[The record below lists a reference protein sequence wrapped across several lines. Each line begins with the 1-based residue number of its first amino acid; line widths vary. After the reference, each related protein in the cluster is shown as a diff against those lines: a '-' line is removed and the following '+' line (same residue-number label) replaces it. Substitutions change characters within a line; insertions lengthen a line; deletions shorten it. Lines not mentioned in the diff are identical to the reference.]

1 MARLTVSLLGPPRIE
16 IDGEPLRVDTR
27 KAIALLAYLAV
38 TGERQG
44 RDTLAALLWPDHDA
58 EHARAALRRTLSAL
72 AKGLGGEFL
81 AVERT
86 AITLAPAGVW
96 LDVAEFRRLASGGR
110 EEEAIALYRG
120 DFLSGFGLRD
130 SVEFDDWQLF
140 EAETL
145 KREYAGVLER
155 RARGLAATAARAE
168 AVELARRWLAL
179 DQLQE
184 PAHRL
189 LMELYF
195 ESGERSAALLQYREC
210 VRILDAELGVV
221 PLEETTALYESIR
234 EDARPPAPPRPADQ
248 EPRPSAGPIV
258 YPLVGRASERRQLDE
273 ALARTQDAGCL
284 VVVEGEAGIGK
295 TRIVDELADAARAAG
310 TAVARAR
317 CSETESTVAYAA
329 VADLLRDA
337 CSAPDGRERL
347 GRLPPHWLAEA
358 ARLVPDLGGD
368 PPQDGGPGAR
378 SRLLE
383 GLSQAIVAA
392 GQLLVVDDAQWLDEG
407 SLEVFAYTVHRLGA
421 RRVCLTLVWREE
433 DVPPGHPLRT
443 LLGQAQRGGS
453 AVVVAPGRLRP
464 DDVAELAQAAGAAGL
479 AARLVEETAGLP
491 LFVVEYLAAAA
502 EAGSDVWPLPGALA
516 ELLRARVAAASETSR
531 QLLTAGAV
539 LGHSFD
545 LDTVREVSGRNEEE
559 AVSGLEELTRRRLV
573 GELADGYA
581 FGHDKIRELVY
592 DETSLARRRLLHRR
606 AAEALVARERRD
618 AGAQAAVIAGHY
630 RLAGREAE
638 AAEYFRLA
646 GERASALFA
655 EAEAV
660 AHFRAALALGHSGQ
674 ADLHEAIGDS
684 LTVLGEY
691 AAALASYET
700 AAALADGH
708 RVGLLE
714 HKLGSVHHRRGD
726 WDLAAAHF
734 GAAADSLQGE
744 APARLLADRSLNE
757 HRRGND
763 GEALSLAA
771 EALKLAEET
780 GGPQALAQAHNLL
793 GLLAS
798 SRGETVAARDHL
810 RASLELAGTAG
821 DPSARIAALNN
832 LALAERAAGNL
843 SGATQLTAEALALC
857 SARGDRH
864 REAAL
869 HNNLADLLHAAG
881 RGDEAMAHL
890 KQAVVIFAE
899 VGTDAGEQQ
908 AEIWKLVDW

>member
-16 IDGEPLRVDTR
+16 VDGAPLRVDTR

-38 TGERQG
+38 TAERQS
-44 RDTLAALLWPDHDA
+44 RDTLATLLWPDHDT

-72 AKGLGGEFL
+72 AKGLGGNFL
-81 AVERT
+81 AIERT
-86 AITLAPAGVW
+86 AIALAPAGVW
-96 LDVAEFRRLASGGR
+96 LDVIEFRRLASDGR
-110 EEEAIALYRG
+110 EDEAIALYRG

-130 SVEFDDWQLF
+130 SIEFDDWQLF

-145 KREYAGVLER
+145 RREYAGVLER
-155 RARGLAATAARAE
+155 RARELAAAGAGAE

-189 LMELYF
+189 LMDLYF
-195 ESGERSAALLQYREC
+195 ASGERAAALRQYREC
-210 VRILDAELGVV
+210 VRTLDAELGVA

-234 EDARPPAPPRPADQ
+234 ENARPPAPARPADQ
-248 EPRPSAGPIV
+248 EPRPSAGPIA

-273 ALARTQDAGCL
+273 ALSRDGGCL

-295 TRIVDELADAARAAG
+295 TRIVDEFADGARAAG
-310 TAVARAR
+310 LAVARAH
-317 CSETESTVAYAA
+317 CSETESAVAYAA

-337 CSAPDGRERL
+337 VSAPDGRERL
-347 GRLPPHWLAEA
+347 GRLAPHWLAEA
-358 ARLVPDLGGD
+358 TRLVPDLGGD
-368 PPQDGGPGAR
+368 PPPGEGPGAR
-378 SRLLE
+378 SRLLD

-407 SLEVFAYTVHRLGA
+407 SLEVLAYTVHRL
-421 RRVCLTLVWREE
+421 RSRPVCLTLAWRSE
-433 DVPPGHPLRT
+433 DVPPGHPLQA
-443 LLGQAQRGGS
+443 LLGQAQRAGS
-453 AVVVAPGRLRP
+453 AVAVVLDRLQPG
-464 DDVAELAQAAGAAGL
+464 DVADLAEAAGAGDL
-479 AARLVEETAGLP
+479 TARLVQETDGLP

-502 EAGSDVWPLPGALA
+502 EAGSGDWPLPGALA
-516 ELLRARVAAASETSR
+516 ELLRTRVAAASETSR
-531 QLLTAGAV
+531 QLLAAGAV
-539 LGHSFD
+539 LGRSFD
-545 LDTVREVSGRNEEE
+545 LETVREVSGRNDEEV
-559 AVSGLEELTRRRLV
+559 VSSLEELARRRLV
-573 GELADGYA
+573 GELADGYD
-581 FGHDKIRELVY
+581 FGHDRIRELVY
-592 DETSLARRRLLHRR
+592 ADTSLARRRLLHRR

-618 AGAQAAVIAGHY
+618 AGAQAAVIAEHY

-638 AAEYFRLA
+638 AAEYFGLA
-646 GERASALFA
+646 GGRASALFA

-660 AHFRAALALGHSGQ
+660 AHFRAALALGHPDQ
-674 ADLHEAIGDS
+674 AGLHEAIGDS

-691 AAALASYET
+691 GAALASYET
-700 AAALADGH
+700 AAALAAGD
-708 RVGLLE
+708 RVGVLE

-734 GAAADSLQGE
+734 GAAAESLQDG
-744 APARLLADRSLNE
+744 APARLFADRSLNE
-757 HRRGND
+757 HRRGNED
-763 GEALSLAA
+763 EALSLAV
-771 EALKLAEET
+771 EALALAERA
-780 GGPQALAQAHNLL
+780 GDPQALAQAHNLL

-798 SRGETVAARDHL
+798 SRGETAAARDHL
-810 RASLELAGTAG
+810 RTSLDLAGTAG

-843 SGATQLTAEALALC
+843 AVATELTAEALALC

-890 KQAVVIFAE
+890 KQAVAIFAE

-908 AEIWKLVDW
+908 PEIWKLVDW

>member
-16 IDGEPLRVDTR
+16 VDGEPLRVDTR

-38 TGERQG
+38 TGERKS

-72 AKGLGGEFL
+72 GKGLGGEFL
-81 AVERT
+81 AIERS
-86 AITLAPAGVW
+86 AIALDPAEVW
-96 LDVAEFRRLASGGR
+96 LDVAEFRKFAADGR
-110 EEEAIALYRG
+110 EAEAIALYRG
-120 DFLSGFGLRD
+120 DFLAGFGLRD
-130 SVEFDDWQLF
+130 SIEFDDWQFF

-145 KREYAGVLER
+145 KREYAGVLEH
-155 RARGLAATAARAE
+155 RARELAATGARAE

-189 LMELYF
+189 LMELYYA
-195 ESGERSAALLQYREC
+195 SGERSAALRQYREC
-210 VRILDAELGVV
+210 VRILDAELGVA

-234 EDARPPAPPRPADQ
+234 ENARPPAGPEPADQ
-248 EPRPSAGPIV
+248 EPRPTAGPIA
-258 YPLVGRASERRQLDE
+258 YPLVGRALERGQLDE
-273 ALARTQDAGCL
+273 ALALVQDSGCL
-284 VVVEGEAGIGK
+284 VVVEGEVGIGK
-295 TRIVDELADAARAAG
+295 TRLVDEFADAARAAG

-317 CSETESTVAYAA
+317 CSETEATVAYAA
-329 VADLLRDA
+329 IADLLRDA
-337 CSAPDGRERL
+337 NSAPDGRERL
-347 GRLPPHWLAEA
+347 GRLAPHWLAEA

-368 PPQDGGPGAR
+368 ASPVDGPGAR

-392 GQLLVVDDAQWLDEG
+392 GQLLVVDDAQWIDEG
-407 SLEVFAYTVHRLGA
+407 SLEVLAYTVHRLGT
-421 RRVCLTLVWREE
+421 RRVCLTLAWREE
-433 DVPPGHPLRT
+433 DVPPGHPLRA

-453 AVVVAPGRLRP
+453 AVVVALGRLQP
-464 DDVAELAQAAGAAGL
+464 DDVAELARAAGAAGL
-479 AARLVEETAGLP
+479 TSRLVDETQGLP

-502 EAGSDVWPLPGALA
+502 EADSGEWPLPGVLA
-516 ELLRARVAAASETSR
+516 ELLRARVAAASETSC
-531 QLLTAGAV
+531 QLLAAGAV
-539 LGHSFD
+539 LGSSFE
-545 LDTVREVSGRNEEE
+545 LDTVREVSGRNDDEVVT
-559 AVSGLEELTRRRLV
+559 ALEELTRRRLIS
-573 GELADGYA
+573 ELDDGYV
-581 FGHDKIRELVY
+581 FGHDRIRELVY
-592 DETSLARRRLLHRR
+592 EETSLARRRLLHRR

-618 AGAQAAVIAGHY
+618 AGAQAAVIAEHF

-646 GERASALFA
+646 GARASSLFA
-655 EAEAV
+655 EAKAV
-660 AHFRAALALGHSGQ
+660 AHFRQALALGHPDQ
-674 ADLHEAIGDS
+674 AALNEAIGDS

-691 AAALASYET
+691 GAALASYET
-700 AAALADGH
+700 AAALADAERIG
-708 RVGLLE
+708 VLE
-714 HKLGSVHHRRGD
+714 HKLGSVYHRRGD

-734 GAAADSLQGE
+734 KAAADGLQDE
-744 APARLLADRSLNE
+744 APARLFSDRSLNE

-763 GEALSLAA
+763 EEAMSLAREALARA
-771 EALKLAEET
+771 EST
-780 GGPQALAQAHNLL
+780 GDPQALAQAHNLL

-810 RASLELAGTAG
+810 RTSLDLAGQAA

-843 SGATQLTAEALALC
+843 SGATELTAEALALC

-890 KQAVVIFAE
+890 KQAVAIFAE
-899 VGTDAGEQQ
+899 VGTGAGEQQ